1 MIIMIAIGI
10 GIFVGFNMEWTSIQK
25 NTGKFF
31 DETKLADYHV
41 VTENVAGFTKE
52 ECDKIKNI
60 DGVSAATRYATANVE
75 VYEVN
80 ENYNSDIGSDK
91 FVRNGDELALSVSE
105 EFNVSTFVLLDGK
118 EYDSTYIGGVWI
130 SDTYAKKNGF
140 ALGDEI
146 MLVFK
151 GILRFQGTV
160 VGYIKSGENM
170 ICVRDES
177 QLMPDYNTFGY
188 AYISPAF
195 YKSVMST
202 PIYSYINVRSS
213 VDVKNF
219 KVAVKNAF
227 DNKTTLVIPK
237 EQSTSYAGAQSESQ
251 EGQTM
256 GAILP
261 VVFLLIAVLTM
272 VTTMHRLT
280 VKEKTQ
286 IGILKALGFKDKKI
300 LRHYTS
306 YAFLIGIIGIGLG
319 IGLGYFVAWFIM
331 NPNGSIH
338 ISICLNGDYTFRGSV
353 GLFLR

>member
-1 MIIMIAIGI
+1 MLFKKLIRTMGQYKAQFISMIIMIAIGI

-25 NTGKFF
+25 NTDKFF

-91 FVRNGDELALSVSE
+91 FVRNGDELALCVSE

-151 GILRFQGTV
+151 GILRFQGV
-160 VGYIKSGENM
+160 Y
-170 ICVRDES
+170 
-177 QLMPDYNTFGY
+177 
-188 AYISPAF
+188 
-195 YKSVMST
+195 
-202 PIYSYINVRSS
+202 
-213 VDVKNF
+213 
-219 KVAVKNAF
+219 
-227 DNKTTLVIPK
+227 
-237 EQSTSYAGAQSESQ
+237 
-251 EGQTM
+251 
-256 GAILP
+256 
-261 VVFLLIAVLTM
+261 
-272 VTTMHRLT
+272 
-280 VKEKTQ
+280 
-286 IGILKALGFKDKKI
+286 
-300 LRHYTS
+300 
-306 YAFLIGIIGIGLG
+306 
-319 IGLGYFVAWFIM
+319 
-331 NPNGSIH
+331 
-338 ISICLNGDYTFRGSV
+338 
-353 GLFLR
+353 